1 MHIPVLFIFMNEFVN
16 ENIISSWFFRDQI
29 ATVFQQKIA
38 LLEVSQ
44 TEHASPYKSF
54 NTRNIVTTTLT
65 CSG

>member
-1 MHIPVLFIFMNEFVN
+1 MHIPVLFIFMKEFVN

-38 LLEVSQ
+38 PLGVFQ
-44 TEHASPYKSF
+44 TEHASSYKLF
-54 NTRNIVTTTLT
+54 NTWNIVTITLT